1 MPPHRRAWYS
11 ETWRRQ
17 TSSSRERGSKKA
29 ALQRSPEA
37 ILAEYDLNDDER
49 STVLQALARLAQMPA
64 AQRDHALRTALIRRV
79 AT

>member
-1 MPPHRRAWYS
+1 MPRLADLVGRAMVDP
-11 ETWRRQ
+11 EFL
-17 TSSSRERGSKKA
+17 A

-37 ILAEYDLNDDER
+37 ILADYDLDDAER
-49 STVLQALARLAQMPA
+49 STVLGALARLAQMPA

>member
-1 MPPHRRAWYS
+1 MVDP
-11 ETWRRQ
+11 EFL
-17 TSSSRERGSKKA
+17 A
-29 ALQRSPEA
+29 ALQRTPEA

-49 STVLQALARLAQMPA
+49 RTVLQALARLAQMPA